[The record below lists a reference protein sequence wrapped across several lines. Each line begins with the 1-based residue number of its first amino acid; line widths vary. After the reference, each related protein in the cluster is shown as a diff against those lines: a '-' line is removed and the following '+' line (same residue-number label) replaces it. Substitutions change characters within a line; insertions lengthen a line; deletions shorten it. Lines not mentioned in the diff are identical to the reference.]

1 MKEQSKDVPTTGE
14 LANYYGSPQSIR
26 AGEAYVERIKNDPIS
41 CASFKRAQERLRLF
55 SELVRAINDSTSDT
69 REQAE
74 RDINQI
80 WQEYATQQ
88 NLYRMTWKNN
98 YGEPYP
104 ESLVDLDKWVSRL
117 IAAGNRLSDE
127 EQLQFKDILPK
138 IEGHLLG
145 LQDKCD
151 PHRHAMAEP
160 IQHAKPEGWS
170 KIELYSIAEI
180 SASSFDS
187 IRKRAHAIAK
197 RERGGSSHD
206 GRYSELEISKLISAA
221 DEYGTPKSKSA
232 ATEWAKLIRS

>member
-1 MKEQSKDVPTTGE
+1 MKEQSKNVPTTGE
-14 LANYYGSPQSIR
+14 LANDYGSPKSIR
-26 AGEAYVERIKNDPIS
+26 AGEAYMERIKNDPIS
-41 CASFKRAQERLRLF
+41 CASFKRAQEQLRLF

-88 NLYRMTWKNN
+88 NSYRMTWKNN

-104 ESLVDLDKWVSRL
+104 ESLGDLEKWVSRL

-127 EQLQFKDILPK
+127 EQLQFQDILPK

-170 KIELYSIAEI
+170 KIELYNIADI

-187 IRKRAHAIAK
+187 IRNDAGGIVSRN
-197 RERGGSSHD
+197 RGGSSHD
-206 GRYSELEISKLISAA
+206 GRYSISELRRLISAA
-221 DEYGTPKSKSA
+221 NKRGTRKSKSA
-232 ATEWAKLIRS
+232 ANKWSELIHS